1 MWRVYYSVLAAIN
14 PVARTVFR
22 AYNNIAHQSRAK
34 VLIQSPQ
41 GEILLVR
48 NALGDRNWTLP
59 GGGIERNEK
68 AAQAAAREL
77 CEELGI
83 DLEPRTLAL
92 LGSAARAGYDTVI
105 FHVILSEPQIRS
117 ISRQKREIQAITW
130 CDPVQL
136 PIGTQHLVVDA
147 LNLLSARGNI
157 GKII

>member
-1 MWRVYYSVLAAIN
+1 MWRVYYSLLAAIN

-22 AYNNIAHQSRAK
+22 VYNNIAHQSRAK

-48 NALGDRNWTLP
+48 NALGDRSWTLP

-68 AAQAAAREL
+68 AAQAARREL

-83 DLEPRTLAL
+83 DLEPRILAL
-92 LGSAARAGYDTVI
+92 LGPVARAGYDTVI
-105 FHVILSEPQIRS
+105 FHVILSEPQMRS
-117 ISRQKREIQAITW
+117 ISRQKREIQAIAW